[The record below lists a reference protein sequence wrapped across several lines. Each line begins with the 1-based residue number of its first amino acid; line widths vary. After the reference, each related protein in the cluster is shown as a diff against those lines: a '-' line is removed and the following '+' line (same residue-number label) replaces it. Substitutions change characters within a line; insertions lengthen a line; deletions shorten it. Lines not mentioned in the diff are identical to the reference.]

1 MNPGIRSFGLNL
13 FSLLLSTV
21 AMACQATCGAAGA
34 VPLAPVPFDV
44 VAAVRAAR
52 AALAFPP
59 VDGNEWHDMV
69 DMLGDPCERLGN
81 EHRLL
86 FHAMVAARV
95 LLTEEHVGPRE
106 TAGAWTALEV
116 AAGVASPDA
125 LRAVQTARDV
135 LAASPTPAGRA
146 AIWHER
152 LTDVLDD
159 LCDEMAICLSSQR
172 AIGAARF
179 HLTGWRPQQA
189 LQELDSVGAAPVDS
203 TDMQVD

>member
-1 MNPGIRSFGLNL
+1 
-13 FSLLLSTV
+13 
-21 AMACQATCGAAGA
+21 MACQATCGAVGA

-86 FHAMVAARV
+86 FHAIVAARV

-146 AIWHER
+146 AIWYER
-152 LTDVLDD
+152 LTDVLDG

-189 LQELDSVGAAPVDS
+189 LRELDFDAAPVDS

>member
-21 AMACQATCGAAGA
+21 AMACQATCGAAELAA

-69 DMLGDPCERLGN
+69 DMMGDPCERLGN
-81 EHRLL
+81 ERLSL
-86 FHAMVAARV
+86 VRAMDAARV

-106 TAGAWTALEV
+106 TAGAWTALGV
-116 AAGVASPDA
+116 TAGVAPDA
-125 LRAVQTARDV
+125 LHAVQTARGV

-146 AIWHER
+146 AIWYER
-152 LTDVLDD
+152 LTDVLDG

-189 LQELDSVGAAPVDS
+189 LRELDFDVASVDS
-203 TDMQVD
+203 TGMQVD

>member
-1 MNPGIRSFGLNL
+1 
-13 FSLLLSTV
+13 
-21 AMACQATCGAAGA
+21 MACQATCGAAGA

-52 AALAFPP
+52 AALDFPP

-69 DMLGDPCERLGN
+69 DMLGDIWEHFGKKRLS
-81 EHRLL
+81 LVS
-86 FHAMVAARV
+86 AMIDARV

-106 TAGAWTALEV
+106 TAGAWTALDV

-125 LRAVQTARDV
+125 LHAVQTARDV

-146 AIWHER
+146 AIWYER

-189 LQELDSVGAAPVDS
+189 LQELDSVGATPVDS

>member
-1 MNPGIRSFGLNL
+1 
-13 FSLLLSTV
+13 
-21 AMACQATCGAAGA
+21 MACQATCGAVGA

-59 VDGNEWHDMV
+59 VDGDAWYDLVHLME
-69 DMLGDPCERLGN
+69 DPCERLGN
-81 EHRLL
+81 ERLSL
-86 FHAMVAARV
+86 VRAMDAARV

-106 TAGAWTALEV
+106 TAGAWTALDV
-116 AAGVASPDA
+116 AAGVASTDA
-125 LRAVQTARDV
+125 LHAVQTARGV

-146 AIWHER
+146 AVWHEA
-152 LTDVLDD
+152 LKDVLNG
-159 LCDEMAICLSSQR
+159 LCGEMDVCMSYQSTMCT
-172 AIGAARF
+172 ARF

-189 LQELDSVGAAPVDS
+189 LQELDSVGATPVDS

>member
-1 MNPGIRSFGLNL
+1 
-13 FSLLLSTV
+13 
-21 AMACQATCGAAGA
+21 MACQATCGAAGA

-69 DMLGDPCERLGN
+69 DMLGDPWEHFGNKRLSLV
-81 EHRLL
+81 R
-86 FHAMVAARV
+86 AMDAARV

-106 TAGAWTALEV
+106 TAGAWTALDV
-116 AAGVASPDA
+116 TAGVAPDA
-125 LRAVQTARDV
+125 LHAVQTARGV

-146 AIWHER
+146 AVWHEA
-152 LTDVLDD
+152 LTDVLNG
-159 LCDEMAICLSSQR
+159 LCGEMDVCMSYQSTMCT
-172 AIGAARF
+172 ARF

-189 LQELDSVGAAPVDS
+189 LQELDSVGATPVDS